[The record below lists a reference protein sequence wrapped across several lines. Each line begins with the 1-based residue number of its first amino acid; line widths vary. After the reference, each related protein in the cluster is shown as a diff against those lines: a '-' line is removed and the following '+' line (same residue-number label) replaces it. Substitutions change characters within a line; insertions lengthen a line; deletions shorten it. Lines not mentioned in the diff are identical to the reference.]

1 MADTVSTV
9 SDGVKNTGLRLY
21 TDYLAQQRNVKRE
34 LGKSDFLYLLSA
46 QLQYQDP
53 LEPTKDSDFVAQL
66 AQFSSL
72 EQLTNM
78 SGAMIDLQSYSLAG
92 KYVLAEYYDEDGTA
106 RVVTGLV
113 DRIIKHDGESYAE
126 VNGILVKTSSVTQVY
141 DNDLF
146 TQENPLLSAS
156 ALIGRTVTAQ
166 ITSEP
171 DPEDEDGEAYT
182 TTVSGVVVGVA
193 VENGVLTA
201 SVERGTLDPET
212 GELVS
217 DIVKIIIANIV
228 DIRQ

>member
-1 MADTVSTV
+1 MANTTSAV

-21 TDYLAQQRNVKRE
+21 EDYIKEQREVKKE

-78 SGAMIDLQSYSLAG
+78 SGAMVDLQAYSLAG
-92 KYVLAEYYDEDGTA
+92 KYVLAEYYNEEGQA
-106 RVVTGLV
+106 SIVTGLV
-113 DRIIKHDGESYAE
+113 DRIVKNGGESYAE
-126 VNGILVKTSSVTQVY
+126 VNGVLVKTSAITQVY

-146 TQENPLLSAS
+146 KQENPLLSAS
-156 ALIGRTVTAQ
+156 ALIGRSVTAERVV
-166 ITSEP
+166 TPEGEDAEP
-171 DPEDEDGEAYT
+171 YREMT
-182 TTVSGVVVGVA
+182 TGVVTGVA

-201 SVERGTLDPET
+201 TVEREDIDFET
-212 GELVS
+212 GETFS
-217 DIVKIIIANIV
+217 ETQKIIIANIV